1 MDLKKEIIK
10 QNIHQIL
17 SESDDVN
24 LATKKIVS
32 MFIDKFL
39 FVEKEDF
46 NLNVL
51 SDYRNFRLHQ
61 IKECFDNSRY
71 VGDENLINGYSS
83 MLDTYLQAETNALF
97 HYLIMDMNKAI
108 LSGNVEQTLFLDEI
122 TPEELQ

>member
-1 MDLKKEIIK
+1 MDFKKEIIK
-10 QNIHQIL
+10 RNIHQLL
-17 SESDDVN
+17 SEIDDVN
-24 LATKKIVS
+24 LTTEKIYS

-51 SDYRNFRLHQ
+51 SDYRNFRLQ
-61 IKECFDNSRY
+61 QLKECFDNSRY
-71 VGDENLINGYSS
+71 VGDEYLINGYSAL
-83 MLDTYLQAETNALF
+83 LDTYLQAETNALF

-108 LSGNVEQTLFLDEI
+108 LRGNVEQTLFLDEI

>member
-1 MDLKKEIIK
+1 MDFKKEIIK

-24 LATKKIVS
+24 LATEKIYS

-51 SDYRNFRLHQ
+51 SDYRNFRLQQ
-61 IKECFDNSRY
+61 IKGCFDNSRY
-71 VGDENLINGYSS
+71 VGDEYLINGYSL